1 MPQSLIL
8 CGFPG
13 KKNYVKYASGWKNHK
28 KMIKYDT
35 MIQQK
40 IISEKTKHQP
50 CFYTIHTQ
58 FYRRRP
64 KMNVQEFQN
73 KLKEI
78 QTIAKAN
85 GNSLTAIQIRDTFA
99 GMELDKTQ
107 LLGVLKYLTSQ
118 GIQIEGMEDSAT
130 EETKEPERK
139 KIPLTPEEE
148 TYLRNYLEELPE
160 LSIDT
165 AQAFAALAN
174 GDQDALQS
182 LTSYYMKETAK
193 MAADMNA
200 EEIFLADLIQEA
212 NLALIQALGSAGN
225 EVRDEKWLM
234 NEVRKGI
241 ITVLEEQT
249 QRKFADDSLVARVEK
264 LESAVRELNDDE
276 DDKNAFSIDE
286 LAIILDMK
294 VDEIRDVLRLTG
306 DDK

>member
-1 MPQSLIL
+1 
-8 CGFPG
+8 
-13 KKNYVKYASGWKNHK
+13 
-28 KMIKYDT
+28 
-35 MIQQK
+35 
-40 IISEKTKHQP
+40 
-50 CFYTIHTQ
+50 
-58 FYRRRP
+58 
-64 KMNVQEFQN
+64 MNVQEFQN

-139 KIPLTPEEE
+139 IIPLTPEEE

-182 LTSYYMKETAK
+182 LTSYYMKT
-193 MAADMNA
+193 AADMAVEMNI
-200 EEIFLADLIQEA
+200 EEMQLADLIQEA
-212 NLALIQALGSAGN
+212 NLCLIQALGTAGD
-225 EVRDEKWLM
+225 ECRDEKWLLSEM
-234 NEVRKGI
+234 RKGI
-241 ITVLEEQT
+241 QLVLEEQT
-249 QRKFADDSLVARVEK
+249 QRKFEDDSLVARVEK
-264 LESAVRELNDDE
+264 LEHAVRDLNDGEDE
-276 DDKNAFSIDE
+276 KNAFTIDE

-294 VDEIRDVLRLTG
+294 VDEIRDILRLTG
-306 DDK
+306 DDN

>member
-1 MPQSLIL
+1 
-8 CGFPG
+8 
-13 KKNYVKYASGWKNHK
+13 
-28 KMIKYDT
+28 
-35 MIQQK
+35 
-40 IISEKTKHQP
+40 
-50 CFYTIHTQ
+50 
-58 FYRRRP
+58 
-64 KMNVQEFQN
+64 MNVQEFQN

-85 GNSLTAIQIRDTFA
+85 GNSLTTIQIRDTFA

-118 GIQIEGMEDSAT
+118 GIQIEGMEDTAT

-139 KIPLTPEEE
+139 KIPLTSEEE
-148 TYLRNYLEELPE
+148 TYFKNYLEELPE

-182 LTSYYMKETAK
+182 LASYYMKETAK

-200 EEIFLADLIQEA
+200 EEIFLA

-241 ITVLEEQT
+241 IAVLEEQT